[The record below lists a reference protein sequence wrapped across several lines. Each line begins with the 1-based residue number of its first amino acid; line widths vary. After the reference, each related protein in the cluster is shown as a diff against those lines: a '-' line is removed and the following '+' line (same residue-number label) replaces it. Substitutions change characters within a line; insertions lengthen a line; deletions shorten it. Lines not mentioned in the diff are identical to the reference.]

1 MLKDQKNTQPSSNDL
16 LIDLLIVHK
25 LANRSTRPNHIDWA
39 DSTLTLITGPNKC
52 YKLTKEKKKKL
63 KINNE
68 NTKKNNSNFA

>member
-1 MLKDQKNTQPSSNDL
+1 M

-68 NTKKNNSNFA
+68 NNEFCFFDNPDVAVGLRGKVYKL